1 MFLLAPSGSP
11 GGMDVKDAKK
21 ADVGVYSRTV
31 RLPTTSF
38 EQRADAV
45 KERMLQEWWS
55 TNHVYENLIKRSTG
69 EHFTL
74 HDGPPYANG
83 DLHIGHALN
92 KILKDII
99 NKYQTLQGR
108 KVRYVPGWDCH
119 GLPIE
124 LKVLH
129 SLQGEER
136 ATLSPIQLRKK
147 ALQFATDAMETQ
159 KAAFKRYGVWGDW
172 STPYYTAQPAYEAA
186 QINVFGKMVQR
197 GYIYRGKKP
206 VHWSPSSRTALAEAE
221 LEYPENHVSR
231 SVYAAFQALSLAE
244 KLRTIVPNGADV
256 RIPVWT
262 TTPWTIPANAAVAVN
277 GEVEY
282 CVVTHPQV
290 FNGAHFVVGRPLVDA
305 LGAKLGLDAGA
316 GQALQVVGVLRGDE
330 LVGTTY
336 QHPLCDRVA
345 SVVVGGDYIQM
356 ESGTGLVHTAPG
368 HGQEDYQ
375 TGLKYGLPLLSPV
388 NDLGQFTDEAGE
400 RFAGKDVLKEGNQE
414 VITALQEAGCLI
426 KEEPYQHKYPYD
438 WRTKKPTIVR
448 ATEQWFASVD
458 RFRDEA
464 LRAIDTVE
472 WIPAIGRNRITAMA
486 QSRGDW
492 CISRQRTW
500 GVPIPVFYHVSDN
513 EPLMTPET
521 LAHIE
526 KVFAQHGSDAWWEMS
541 VAELLPEGELRQVA
555 GQYTKG
561 TDTMDVWFDSGTSW
575 AGVLQASQQLSP
587 TTAEVPTAGALNYP
601 ADLYLEGSDQHR
613 GWFQSSLLT
622 SVAAQGRAPYK
633 TVLTHGF
640 VLDEKGRKMS
650 KSLGNVMDPAVIISG
665 GPNLKE
671 QPAYGADTL
680 RWWVSSVDYT
690 GDVSVGANIMKQV
703 AESCRKLRNT
713 MRFLLG
719 NLNDYNP
726 AEHAVPYA
734 QLPSLDKYMLGKL
747 SALVRDIDAAYG
759 EYQFSRVNQALLQFV
774 TTDLSAFYLDI
785 AKDRLYISAQDDPR
799 RRWCQTVL
807 AALLEQLC
815 VAIAP
820 IVPHLAEEVWQH
832 LPYQAPTLSVFE
844 RGWVRP
850 DELFPVFE
858 EDRWTK
864 VRALRND
871 VNKCIDLARTAKD
884 VRASMETK
892 VYLHAT
898 NKTDE
903 ALLRGMLLG
912 DVFGRAAGGDS
923 FEVSTTGPAAAVDD
937 LRFILMA
944 SQAEIVSSWEELQRL
959 CPTYRVAATGTG
971 AGSGIAVGVV
981 RVEGTKCERCWFYS
995 PHVGQDPVH
1004 STICLRCAD
1013 AIVGTSTGLGVNF

>member
-1 MFLLAPSGSP
+1 
-11 GGMDVKDAKK
+11 
-21 ADVGVYSRTV
+21 
-31 RLPTTSF
+31 
-38 EQRADAV
+38 
-45 KERMLQEWWS
+45 
-55 TNHVYENLIKRSTG
+55 
-69 EHFTL
+69 
-74 HDGPPYANG
+74 
-83 DLHIGHALN
+83 
-92 KILKDII
+92 
-99 NKYQTLQGR
+99 
-108 KVRYVPGWDCH
+108 
-119 GLPIE
+119 
-124 LKVLH
+124 
-129 SLQGEER
+129 
-136 ATLSPIQLRKK
+136 
-147 ALQFATDAMETQ
+147 
-159 KAAFKRYGVWGDW
+159 
-172 STPYYTAQPAYEAA
+172 
-186 QINVFGKMVQR
+186 
-197 GYIYRGKKP
+197 
-206 VHWSPSSRTALAEAE
+206 
-221 LEYPENHVSR
+221 
-231 SVYAAFQALSLAE
+231 
-244 KLRTIVPNGADV
+244 
-256 RIPVWT
+256 
-262 TTPWTIPANAAVAVN
+262 
-277 GEVEY
+277 
-282 CVVTHPQV
+282 
-290 FNGAHFVVGRPLVDA
+290 
-305 LGAKLGLDAGA
+305 
-316 GQALQVVGVLRGDE
+316 
-330 LVGTTY
+330 
-336 QHPLCDRVA
+336 
-345 SVVVGGDYIQM
+345 
-356 ESGTGLVHTAPG
+356 
-368 HGQEDYQ
+368 
-375 TGLKYGLPLLSPV
+375 
-388 NDLGQFTDEAGE
+388 
-400 RFAGKDVLKEGNQE
+400 
-414 VITALQEAGCLI
+414 LQEAGCLI
-426 KEEPYQHKYPYD
+426 KEEAYQHKYPYD

-472 WIPAIGRNRITAMA
+472 WIPTIGRNRITAMA

-492 CISRQRTW
+492 CISRQRAW
-500 GVPIPVFYHVSDN
+500 GVPIPVFYRVTDN

-555 GQYTKG
+555 DQYTKG

-575 AGVLQASQQLSP
+575 AGVLQATQRPSP
-587 TTAEVPTAGALNYP
+587 TTAPARSLNYP

-622 SVAAQGRAPYK
+622 SVAAQGCAPYK

-665 GPNLKE
+665 GPSLKE

-690 GDVSVGANIMKQV
+690 GDVSVGANIVKQV

-734 QLPSLDKYMLGKL
+734 QLPSLDKYMLGRL
-747 SALVRDIDAAYG
+747 STLVRDVDTSYR

-785 AKDRLYISAQDDPR
+785 AKDRLYITAQDDPR
-799 RRWCQTVL
+799 RRSCQTVL

-815 VAIAP
+815 VALAP

-864 VRALRND
+864 IRALRND

-898 NKTDE
+898 DKTDE
-903 ALLRGMLLG
+903 ALLRDMLVG
-912 DVFGRAAGGDS
+912 DVFGRATVGDS
-923 FEVSTTGPAAAVDD
+923 SEVPTTGPAAAVDD

-944 SQAEIVSSWEELQRL
+944 SQVELVSSWEELQRQ
-959 CPTYRVAATGTG
+959 CPTYRVPATGTG

-981 RVEGTKCERCWFYS
+981 RAEGTKCERCWFYS
-995 PHVGQDPVH
+995 PHVGQDKVH

-1013 AIVGTSTGLGVNF
+1013 AVVADKYEFATE